1 MRGLS
6 AVSTVSGIDALALV
20 VEFARQLPSAQF
32 SFVRYKPSLSVENR
46 VLGIAPVKLEALPA
60 ADLVNLVR
68 HRPDVVSELLR
79 HDPVAEDAQTTRLF
93 ARDILS
99 GALEELRRSL
109 HVDEALGVRSECRF
123 PDGEVLHLQLMDF
136 RVEPSA
142 EALAGLV
149 AAIQKAVPSGGL
161 ILESLH
167 RAPVACR
174 VRRLTSDGKYPQ
186 AHGTSRRDDGVK
198 LRCRGSKTCVSTR
211 LGTREGSLSSTVQ
224 HHRVLGVLP
233 VSVLDDPRNL
243 LVQAMA
249 GPGGTI
255 DNSGLSRGD
264 GRNP

>member
-161 ILESLH
+161 ILESGRSYHFYGSELLAASGWIAFMARCLLLSPLTDPRYIAH
-167 RAPVACR
+167 RLLAGFGVL
-174 VRRLTSDGKYPQ
+174 RLT
-186 AHGTSRRDDGVK
+186 A
-198 LRCRGSKTCVSTR
+198 STR
-211 LGTREGSLSSTVQ
+211 KPMVPRVVTTV
-224 HHRVLGVLP
+224 
-233 VSVLDDPRNL
+233 
-243 LVQAMA
+243 
-249 GPGGTI
+249 
-255 DNSGLSRGD
+255 
-264 GRNP
+264 